1 MPAGEWTTCQQ
12 ESGLHASRRVEA
24 MLSYHFK
31 QAIKT
36 HATNS
41 VVSQSLVCWLHE
53 RNEGYVGYMRGTRDM
68 LAT

>member
-1 MPAGEWTTCQQ
+1 MPAEEW
-12 ESGLHASRRVEA
+12 R
-24 MLSYHFK
+24 LSYRFK
-31 QAIKT
+31 HTIET

-68 LAT
+68 LVT